1 MKLTSIQD
9 TYTLANGKKIPC
21 VGFGTFL
28 TPDGAETVD
37 SVKEALRIGYRLI
50 DTASVYG
57 NERSVGQAVRES
69 GVDRNEIFLTS
80 KLWNRDQG
88 YESTLE
94 AFDRTMKAL
103 GTDYLDLYLIH
114 WPIGKGHEQDW
125 AEMNRE
131 SWRAMEKLYRDGYIG
146 AIAVSNFMP
155 HHIDSLMVTATI
167 PPMVDQIEIHPG
179 LNHTQAVEYCRTHG
193 IIVEA
198 WGPLSQGRLSQ
209 MPALNE
215 IAGRHGKTVAQ
226 VCLRWH
232 LQRGIV
238 PLPKSVTPSRIEE
251 NTRIFDFELTDE
263 EMDFIGHIQGPVGSG
278 ADPDKVAH

>member
-94 AFDRTMKAL
+94 AFDRSM
-103 GTDYLDLYLIH
+103 
-114 WPIGKGHEQDW
+114 
-125 AEMNRE
+125 
-131 SWRAMEKLYRDGYIG
+131 
-146 AIAVSNFMP
+146 
-155 HHIDSLMVTATI
+155 
-167 PPMVDQIEIHPG
+167 
-179 LNHTQAVEYCRTHG
+179 
-193 IIVEA
+193 
-198 WGPLSQGRLSQ
+198 
-209 MPALNE
+209 
-215 IAGRHGKTVAQ
+215 
-226 VCLRWH
+226 
-232 LQRGIV
+232 
-238 PLPKSVTPSRIEE
+238 
-251 NTRIFDFELTDE
+251 
-263 EMDFIGHIQGPVGSG
+263 
-278 ADPDKVAH
+278 